1 MASDREIVGAPH
13 SSRTGCPQGYRRRFA
28 RRTLDDACLPCP
40 MPSPTVFLRLALD
53 PVRLA
58 VLGHAAAGPV
68 DTAVLAASLG
78 VAERD
83 VLRAVGRLRE
93 AGLLTPALE
102 LDRAVLRRVSEA
114 LPTAEPV
121 SSVVTEGSWSAEER
135 EVLARFFEGSR
146 LTQIPSQRTKR
157 LVVLERLAQA
167 FEPGLRYS
175 ERTVNGILQT
185 FHEDYAALRRYLV
198 DEGLL
203 TRAEG
208 VYWRSGGRFEPAA
221 D

>member
-1 MASDREIVGAPH
+1 
-13 SSRTGCPQGYRRRFA
+13 
-28 RRTLDDACLPCP
+28 

-93 AGLLTPALE
+93 AGLLTPVLE

-121 SSVVTEGSWSAEER
+121 SSVVTEGSWSAEEL

-146 LTQIPSQRTKR
+146 LTQIPSQRAKR

-167 FEPGLRYS
+167 FEPGVRYS

-208 VYWRSGGRFEPAA
+208 VYWRSGGRFEPSA